1 MEEFFDG
8 DVLRSAMPRSPMQTI
23 SAERVDTF
31 TGVRGGMGLPSE
43 ELPSETPPG
52 DDSIEGGMSISE
64 HSTAGKQKLD
74 KSSALE
80 SATARVTATRC
91 STC

>member
-1 MEEFFDG
+1 
-8 DVLRSAMPRSPMQTI
+8 MQAI
-23 SAERVDTF
+23 FHDRIDTF
-31 TGVRGGMGLPSE
+31 TGVRGGMGPPSE

-52 DDSIEGGMSISE
+52 DDSIEGGIYVNE
-64 HSTAGKQKLD
+64 HFTAGKQKLD

-80 SATARVTATRC
+80 SATARVTATRR

>member
-1 MEEFFDG
+1 M
-8 DVLRSAMPRSPMQTI
+8 
-23 SAERVDTF
+23 RVILPDCADTF
-31 TGVRGGMGLPSE
+31 IGVRGGMGPPSE

-52 DDSIEGGMSISE
+52 DDSIEGGIPINE
-64 HSTAGKQKLD
+64 HFTAGKQKLD

-80 SATARVTATRC
+80 SATPRVTATRC

>member
-1 MEEFFDG
+1 
-8 DVLRSAMPRSPMQTI
+8 MQTI

-31 TGVRGGMGLPSE
+31 TGVRGGMGPPSE

-52 DDSIEGGMSISE
+52 DDSIEGGISINE
-64 HSTAGKQKLD
+64 HFAAGKQKLD

-80 SATARVTATRC
+80 SATARVTATRR
-91 STC
+91 STCRKSSSYRAI